1 MKIIFQHY
9 LFLFFKTILKFS
21 TEEGTELR
29 TNRKKKT
36 YIRSNKTYPSDDE
49 SLSGET
55 PRDKDF
61 SWTMNPMGKPFSPRG
76 GPVKTSHTNWGKNKN
91 TPRDIDLSSKYIH
104 VVIESSPLFK
114 CLSLVFR
121 MQSYINDLERF
132 HLTLPRQRERALIFA
147 CIVITFLNH

>member
-1 MKIIFQHY
+1 MFV
-9 LFLFFKTILKFS
+9 FFKTILKFS

-91 TPRDIDLSSKYIH
+91 TPRDIDLSSKYMYIH

-114 CLSLVFR
+114 YVSLVFR
-121 MQSYINDLERF
+121 MQSYINDLDRC
-132 HLTLPRQRERALIFA
+132 HSDITKREREL
-147 CIVITFLNH
+147 